1 VKRRALVFAKGYGD
15 KFVSGGGMKGAGGG
29 GSTGEF
35 CVVLLVVDPF
45 ESDD

>member
-1 VKRRALVFAKGYGD
+1 VKRRALVFVKGYGD
-15 KFVSGGGMKGAGGG
+15 KFVSGGGMKRAGRG

-35 CVVLLVVDPF
+35 CVVLLLVDSF